1 MLTRFRLSIA
11 CVAAT
16 AVVAVHAYAQQ
27 GTDGQIADPDFKPSI
42 AKPSYS
48 RDHPAIVLDEAHAN
62 FHTAAGRYKPFV
74 DVVQADGYRV
84 VAGTQPFTSAS
95 LANARVLVIANAV
108 GTQFAPGP
116 EPPSAFSD
124 AECDAVRDWVRAGG
138 SLLLIAD
145 HTPFGATAFALAQ
158 RFGVEMGKGYAWTPD
173 EKREPSTTV
182 TYARGSGLAT
192 NHPITRGLRRVVA
205 FTGQSL
211 SVPPGATALLTFGDV
226 AYESTAANG
235 ESDVKAFREG
245 KPFRARK
252 ITGRAQALAFAFGK
266 GRVVMTGE
274 AAMFS
279 AQVVRFTDQGKP
291 VEFKMG
297 MNVPGNDN
305 QQFLLNI
312 MRWLTSLPQ

>member
-1 MLTRFRLSIA
+1 HVVLRRRRAHVDQVPFVD
-11 CVAAT
+11 CVC
-16 AVVAVHAYAQQ
+16 
-27 GTDGQIADPDFKPSI
+27 GRDG
-42 AKPSYS
+42 S
-48 RDHPAIVLDEAHAN
+48 RCGSCVR
-62 FHTAAGRYKPFV
+62 AAGRGRADRGSGFQTV
-74 DVVQADGYRV
+74 DREAVVQPRSSGDR
-84 VAGTQPFTSAS
+84 
-95 LANARVLVIANAV
+95 ARRGPREFPHRRGALQAV
-108 GTQFAPGP
+108 CRRRSGRRLPRGGRDPAVHLSESRECPGPGHCP

-211 SVPPGATALLTFGDV
+211 SVPKGATALLTFGDV

-245 KPFRARK
+245 KPFQARK

-279 AQVVRFTDQGKP
+279 AQVVRFTDQGKR

-312 MRWLTSLPQ
+312 MRWLTS